1 MPDTA
6 PANSAPQVAA
16 PRSPSKLTIVL
27 GFLAIG
33 GCLVILGVLAD
44 GVRSQEADALDTIA
58 TPLVHQ
64 YASPTLDAFMNDV
77 TALGSNE
84 GLVVLFIVAAVALV
98 ALRRPR
104 DALLLGVALGGSVAL
119 DGLMKAFFERPRP
132 QLAWAH
138 VPPDFSF
145 PSGHSMDSV
154 VFYFA
159 LALLVWQIAGRAP
172 GLTAAV
178 AALVLVLLIGLS
190 RIYLGYH
197 YFTDVLGGYI
207 AGALWLVVVV
217 SAFSG
222 PERLRAWRDVRA
234 ASRARPSGAGS

>member
-1 MPDTA
+1 MADKA
-6 PANSAPQVAA
+6 AANSAAQVAA
-16 PRSPSKLTIVL
+16 PAGPSKLTIVL

-33 GCLVILGVLAD
+33 GCLVLLGVIAD
-44 GVRSQEADALDTIA
+44 GVKTQEADALDAIA

-64 YASPTLDAFMNDV
+64 FASPTLDAFMGDV
-77 TALGSNE
+77 TALGSNQ
-84 GLVVLFIVAAVALV
+84 GLVVLWAVAVIALV
-98 ALRRPR
+98 ILRRRR
-104 DALLLGVALGGSVAL
+104 DAALLTVALGGSVAL
-119 DGLMKAFFERPRP
+119 NALMKAFFERPRP

-138 VPPDFSF
+138 VLPDFSF

-159 LALLVWQIAGRAP
+159 LALLVWQIAGRGP
-172 GLTAAV
+172 GFAAAV
-178 AALVLVLLIGLS
+178 AAFVLVLLIGLS

-207 AGALWLVVVV
+207 AGVLWLVVVV

-222 PERLRAWRDVRA
+222 PERIRAWRDVRQA
-234 ASRARPSGAGS
+234 AAARS

>member
-1 MPDTA
+1 
-6 PANSAPQVAA
+6 
-16 PRSPSKLTIVL
+16 
-27 GFLAIG
+27 
-33 GCLVILGVLAD
+33 
-44 GVRSQEADALDTIA
+44 
-58 TPLVHQ
+58 
-64 YASPTLDAFMNDV
+64 
-77 TALGSNE
+77 
-84 GLVVLFIVAAVALV
+84 
-98 ALRRPR
+98 
-104 DALLLGVALGGSVAL
+104 
-119 DGLMKAFFERPRP
+119 MKAFFERPRP

-138 VPPDFSF
+138 VLPDYSF

-159 LALLVWQIAGRAP
+159 LALLVWQIAGRVP
-172 GLTAAV
+172 GLAAAI

-197 YFTDVLGGYI
+197 YFTDVIGGYI

-234 ASRARPSGAGS
+234 ASGARP

>member
-1 MPDTA
+1 MPDK
-6 PANSAPQVAA
+6 PPPNSAPQVAA
-16 PRSPSKLTIVL
+16 PKGPSKLTIVL

-33 GCLVILGVLAD
+33 GCLVILGVIAD
-44 GVRSQEADALDTIA
+44 GVKTQEADALDTIA

-64 YASPTLDAFMNDV
+64 FASPTLDAFMNDV
-77 TALGSNE
+77 TALGSNQ
-84 GLVVLFIVAAVALV
+84 GLLVLWAIAVICLVVL
-98 ALRRPR
+98 RRRR
-104 DALLLGVALGGSVAL
+104 DAVLVTAALAGSVAL
-119 DGLMKAFFERPRP
+119 NALMKAFFERPRP
-132 QLAWAH
+132 QLAWAT
-138 VPPDFSF
+138 VLPDFSF

-159 LALLVWQIAGRAP
+159 LALLVWQVAGPKP
-172 GLTAAV
+172 GFAAAV

-207 AGALWLVVVV
+207 AGVLWLTVVV

-222 PERLRAWRDVRA
+222 RERIRAWRDVRQA
-234 ASRARPSGAGS
+234 ATARS

>member
-1 MPDTA
+1 MTERA
-6 PANSAPQVAA
+6 IANSAPQVAA
-16 PRSPSKLTIVL
+16 PSGPSKLTIVL
-27 GFLAIG
+27 GFAAIG

-44 GVRSQEADALDTIA
+44 TIKAQEADALDALA

-77 TALGSNE
+77 TALGSNQ
-84 GLVVLFIVAAVALV
+84 GLAVLFVVAAGSLVVL
-98 ALRRPR
+98 RRRR
-104 DALLLGVALGGSVAL
+104 DALLLAVALGGSVAL
-119 DGLMKAFFERPRP
+119 NALMKAFFERPRP

-138 VPPDFSF
+138 VLPDYSF

-159 LALLVWQIAGRAP
+159 LALLVWQIAGRVP
-172 GLTAAV
+172 GLAAAI

-197 YFTDVLGGYI
+197 YFTDVIGGYI

-234 ASRARPSGAGS
+234 ASGARP